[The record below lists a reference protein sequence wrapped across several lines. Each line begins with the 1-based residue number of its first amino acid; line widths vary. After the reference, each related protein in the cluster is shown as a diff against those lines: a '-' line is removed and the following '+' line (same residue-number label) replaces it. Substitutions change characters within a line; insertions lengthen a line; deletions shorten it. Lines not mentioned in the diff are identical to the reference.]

1 MRNTIFTIITFACL
15 VFPAYG
21 QQVCP
26 RCGQIH
32 PGATHQTNVKKS
44 GKTEK
49 AIQDVPESYLEAI
62 SSKKALEAE
71 KARGDELKAA
81 SDAMQERINELEQ
94 KLSRLEEE
102 TTPKPTTVQPIP
114 DSELLN
120 ALQESSDLTSDD
132 KTTVSGELDPAQFPT
147 PSQIEAEPIAA
158 NMSASGRWTFGASR
172 DECERV
178 DRIMSEMSDEFGYD
192 LEALDS
198 VWTKFPV
205 CYIGNAGYAGCTYW
219 NGSAVDR
226 INIVSQYDDKTDRV
240 LRHELIHAVLFY
252 LTKNATSLFIHEATT
267 QQAEPG
273 VRNVYVKKMQAALAA
288 DKPELSS
295 WVDRNSYDAN
305 LRLYTFGYGVSEYL
319 VSLGGKEWYF
329 GFVLDYGKV
338 GFSEALARWYGMS
351 YRQFSDGLH
360 EFYLNNAA
368 NRATLRTLIK
378 E

>member
-1 MRNTIFTIITFACL
+1 MRATIITIITIAFLA
-15 VFPAYG
+15 FPAFG

-26 RCGQIH
+26 KCGKVH
-32 PGATHQTNVKKS
+32 PVPKIE
-44 GKTEK
+44 KTS
-49 AIQDVPESYLEAI
+49 QGDSESYLEAI

-71 KARGDELKAA
+71 KARSDELKAV

-94 KLSRLEEE
+94 KLSRIEEE
-102 TTPKPTTVQPIP
+102 TTPKPTTIQPIP

-120 ALQESSDLTSDD
+120 ATRQDSDEPKPDD
-132 KTTVSGELDPAQFPT
+132 KTTVSGDVEKFPT
-147 PSQIEAEPIAA
+147 PSEIEAEPIAA

-178 DRIMSEMSDEFGYD
+178 DRIMSEMSAEFGYD

-205 CYIGNAGYAGCTYW
+205 CYVGNAGYAGCTYW

-273 VRNVYVKKMQAALAA
+273 VRAVYVKKMQAALAA

-351 YRQFSDGLH
+351 YRQFSDGLYD
-360 EFYLNNAA
+360 FYLNQSA
-368 NRATLRTLIK
+368 NRATLHTLIK